1 MAESLP
7 LPAEAPS
14 HPDPGALDP
23 TEVIPRAQPVEAGE
37 AAEVKV
43 ISGEVVGGR
52 HRGRSRGP
60 GRGSL
65 GTAVLT
71 ATGAVAGLSMLM
83 PHGGSGSAV
92 AEAAQEPA
100 SIVPDGVVKDAVA
113 PPVAGATASAHTGEA
128 ATTAAARK
136 PTADTSTGAGVRNAA
151 QTGTPGTSASAGRH
165 ARISGSWDSEDWQE
179 AVARAVAGH
188 RSGAQ
193 GHYSGRHRYGGGNG
207 GYGSGQW
214 DGGSP
219 SGDWSWR
226 G

>member
-1 MAESLP
+1 
-7 LPAEAPS
+7 
-14 HPDPGALDP
+14 
-23 TEVIPRAQPVEAGE
+23 VIPRPQPVEAGE

-92 AEAAQEPA
+92 AEAAQEPVNA
-100 SIVPDGVVKDAVA
+100 VPDGVVKDAVA
-113 PPVAGATASAHTGEA
+113 PPVAGAAASAHTGKA
-128 ATTAAARK
+128 ATTTAAKESSAG
-136 PTADTSTGAGVRNAA
+136 TSTGAGVRNAV
-151 QTGTPGTSASAGRH
+151 QTDTSGTAAPAGRH

-179 AVARAVAGH
+179 AVARAVSAH
-188 RSGAQ
+188 RSGEQ
-193 GHYSGRHRYGGGNG
+193 GHYGGRHRYGGGNG

-214 DGGSP
+214 DGGSGY
-219 SGDWSWR
+219 GDWSWR
-226 G
+226 D